1 MLYYFFLFLVL
12 LPQIPNVV
20 LPVPNTHQSRTLIA
34 HVLTCGVTERNVVD
48 FNSTWFTPSG
58 ESIETIGTTRKAKG
72 HLTAKNLN
80 RIVGILNYISC
91 LTLSNLS
98 YKDDG
103 VFVCSVSYTL
113 VGSESVR
120 TGNVTI
126 NFQLTGKYI
135 RQN

>member
-20 LPVPNTHQSRTLIA
+20 LPVPNTHQSRTPIA

-72 HLTAKNLN
+72 RLTAKNLN
-80 RIVGILNYISC
+80 RIVGILNYIS
-91 LTLSNLS
+91 
-98 YKDDG
+98 
-103 VFVCSVSYTL
+103 
-113 VGSESVR
+113 
-120 TGNVTI
+120 
-126 NFQLTGKYI
+126 
-135 RQN
+135 